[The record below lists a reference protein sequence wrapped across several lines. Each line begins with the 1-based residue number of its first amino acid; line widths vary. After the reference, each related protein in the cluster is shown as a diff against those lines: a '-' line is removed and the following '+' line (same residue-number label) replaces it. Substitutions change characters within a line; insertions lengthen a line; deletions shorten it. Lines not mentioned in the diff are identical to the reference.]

1 MKFADLGGDIGFH
14 RLVDIGKD
22 LKRHQIL
29 DDLERSQS
37 EVVGKL
43 LDNDRRLEVEN
54 FFTSL
59 GIRGFLRL
67 RNRLWI

>member
-14 RLVDIGKD
+14 RLVDIRKD

-29 DDLERSQS
+29 DDLERSQP

-43 LDNDRRLEVEN
+43 LDNDRRLEVKN
-54 FFTSL
+54 FFSGL
-59 GIRGFLRL
+59 GIRGFLRF